1 MQVNTKG
8 SDAMVKDSVNV
19 GSSADQAGREKLQEL
34 RAKSGSRMGCVSG
47 AILANHSGMPI
58 PSDLGKLKRLT
69 FLSLLSGGFHGK
81 TPATLAN
88 LWNLRHLELSSTDNV
103 GKLQSP
109 NLSVWLK
116 NMTRLEHLNLHR
128 VEISR
133 AKERDK
139 VITSLSNL
147 RYLRLSDCGLTGL
160 LPSSI
165 KNLFRLAHL
174 DLSSNSFTGL
184 MQLPSLG
191 QLPAL
196 SYLDLSSNKFNGTI
210 PSTISKLVNLKS
222 LLLSSNSFTGTISL
236 SFFEN
241 MTILE
246 QLLLSHNHLTVSV
259 ASTWTPKFK
268 KLSGLGLA
276 SCKLFKFPLFL
287 VKQYHMFELD
297 LSGNSIAG
305 NIPTWIWEFPELFHL
320 NLSSSEL
327 TGRLPLKLA
336 AKNLGFLDLHNNSLE
351 GAVPLPPAS
360 ILYLD
365 MSDNNFTGS
374 IPGDITTYLQ
384 SADVFSILRN
394 KTSGRIPDSIC
405 TTTMRV
411 LDLAGNKLSGT
422 IPLNFTANC
431 SDLRVLS
438 LGQNNLV
445 GDMPEVGDLTKLQ
458 MLSLNGN
465 HLQGLIESSVEN
477 CTSLQVPNLGNNH
490 CDGSIPHW
498 IGNLSKLQILMLNS
512 NKFQGTIPPKIFA
525 LKQLQI
531 LDLSHNNLSGSIP
544 TSLTGLQAMVNA
556 SQFSP
561 VQLGYRISKDILCK
575 NEVTLSTK
583 YLFLEYE
590 IILTIFKFIDLSS
603 NNLSGR
609 IPPDIGSL
617 QGLKGLNLSRNNL
630 IGKIPEKF
638 GGMDQLESLDLSL
651 NNLSGNIPLELQY
664 LSYLHVFNVSL

>member
-47 AILANHSGMPI
+47 AILANHSGQQSLKSSVSVEIKCPPHERNYLLRFKAALVDNSNNLQSWKGFNCCKWKGVGCSSHSGMPI

-458 MLSLNGN
+458 MLSLNVMMA
-465 HLQGLIESSVEN
+465 IP
-477 CTSLQVPNLGNNH
+477 SL
-490 CDGSIPHW
+490 
-498 IGNLSKLQILMLNS
+498 
-512 NKFQGTIPPKIFA
+512 
-525 LKQLQI
+525 
-531 LDLSHNNLSGSIP
+531 
-544 TSLTGLQAMVNA
+544 
-556 SQFSP
+556 
-561 VQLGYRISKDILCK
+561 
-575 NEVTLSTK
+575 
-583 YLFLEYE
+583 
-590 IILTIFKFIDLSS
+590 
-603 NNLSGR
+603 
-609 IPPDIGSL
+609 
-617 QGLKGLNLSRNNL
+617 
-630 IGKIPEKF
+630 
-638 GGMDQLESLDLSL
+638 
-651 NNLSGNIPLELQY
+651 
-664 LSYLHVFNVSL
+664 